1 MMKREGEMGWNRLL
15 TVDTE
20 AAADFYMQLFKW
32 ERRVVKVNNIDY
44 TIFELDGKKVAGML
58 KILPRQMSTI
68 PPNWLSFIV
77 TESLN
82 VTLEKAK
89 ALGAAVVI
97 EPVYIDE
104 LGLVAVIIDP
114 SGAYVGLIEP

>member
-20 AAADFYMQLFKW
+20 AAADFYMQLFNW